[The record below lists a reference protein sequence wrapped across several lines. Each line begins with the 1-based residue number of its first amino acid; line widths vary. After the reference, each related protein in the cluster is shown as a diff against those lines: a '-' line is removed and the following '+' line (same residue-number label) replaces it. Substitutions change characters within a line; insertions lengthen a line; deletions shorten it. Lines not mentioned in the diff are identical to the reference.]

1 MDKDVMARYAP
12 LAVVIIGL
20 IFQWNLFVTPEKL
33 EIKHRQVL
41 MDVAS
46 MYTTKEQ
53 HNDLKEEIND
63 MKKKIDKIYEIV
75 TKKQKGA
82 KMRGFPKHLNTK
94 QDYLN
99 CLEKFPAETKAE
111 LRGYDR

>member
-1 MDKDVMARYAP
+1 MDKDLAARYAP

-53 HNDLKEEIND
+53 HNDLKDEIND
-63 MKKKIDKIYEIV
+63 MKKKIDKIYEVI
-75 TKKQKGA
+75 TRK
-82 KMRGFPKHLNTK
+82 
-94 QDYLN
+94 
-99 CLEKFPAETKAE
+99 
-111 LRGYDR
+111 

>member
-1 MDKDVMARYAP
+1 MDKDTATKYAP
-12 LAVVIIGL
+12 MAVVIIGL

-53 HNDLKEEIND
+53 HNDLKDEIND
-63 MKKKIDKIYEIV
+63 MKKKIDKIYEVI
-75 TKKQKGA
+75 TRK
-82 KMRGFPKHLNTK
+82 
-94 QDYLN
+94 
-99 CLEKFPAETKAE
+99 
-111 LRGYDR
+111 

>member
-63 MKKKIDKIYEIV
+63 MKKKRDKIYEIV
-75 TKKQKGA
+75 TKK
-82 KMRGFPKHLNTK
+82 
-94 QDYLN
+94 
-99 CLEKFPAETKAE
+99 
-111 LRGYDR
+111 

>member
-33 EIKHRQVL
+33 EIKHRQIL

-53 HNDLKEEIND
+53 HNDLKEAINN
-63 MKKKIDKIYEIV
+63 MEKKIDKIYEIV
-75 TKKQKGA
+75 TKK
-82 KMRGFPKHLNTK
+82 
-94 QDYLN
+94 
-99 CLEKFPAETKAE
+99 
-111 LRGYDR
+111 